1 MARTD
6 RDRWDLATSVGA
18 TATMVAAQRALSSEA
33 KLIDDPYAAPLVR
46 AVGIDVY
53 VRLVNGEIEAGG
65 NTEFDPR
72 RMAQGMACRTRF
84 YDQFFLD
91 ATRGGIGQ
99 VVILASGLDSR
110 AYRLPWP
117 AGTVVYEVDMPEV
130 IEFKTL
136 TLGDL
141 GAEPTAQRRTVAI
154 DLRDDWAS
162 ALRVRDSIP
171 RPLRVERR
179 RPGGLSAG
187 RRSGCAVR
195 QRHLAERPRQSSR
208 FRIRARHRGFRRPA
222 VACSPR
228 PDERTRLR
236 DRLQRPR
243 VPRPA
248 QPHRRS
254 PEPARLADVV
264 DDGRGSAR
272 GERFRLRRRRRRR
285 GLRRRDVLQ
294 RCARAM
300 SGHRSRTAHA
310 MRDVVPLFRVG

>member
-162 ALRVRDSIP
+162 ALRAAGLDPQAPSAWSAEGLVVYLPDDAQDALFDNVTS
-171 RPLRVERR
+171 
-179 RPGGLSAG
+179 LSAPG
-187 RRSGCAVR
+187 S
-195 QRHLAERPRQSSR
+195 
-208 FRIRARHRGFRRPA
+208 
-222 VACSPR
+222 
-228 PDERTRLR
+228 
-236 DRLQRPR
+236 
-243 VPRPA
+243 
-248 QPHRRS
+248 
-254 PEPARLADVV
+254 RLAFEFVPDTAVFADPRWRAHHDRMSELGFEIDFNDLVYHGQRSHIVDHLNQRGWQTSSTTVADLHAANGFVYADDDVAAAFADV
-264 DDGRGSAR
+264 TYCSAVLGR
-272 GERFRLRRRRRRR
+272 
-285 GLRRRDVLQ
+285 
-294 RCARAM
+294 
-300 SGHRSRTAHA
+300 
-310 MRDVVPLFRVG
+310 

>member
-18 TATMVAAQRALSSEA
+18 TATMVAAQRALSSDA

-53 VRLVNGEIEAGG
+53 VRLVNGEIAAGG
-65 NTEFDPR
+65 NTEFDPQ

-91 ATRGGIGQ
+91 ATRNGIGQ

-117 AGTVVYEVDMPEV
+117 TGTVVYEVDMPEV

-141 GAEPTAQRRTVAI
+141 GAKPTAKRRTVAI

-162 ALRVRDSIP
+162 ALQAAGFDPQAPSAWSAEGLVVYLPDEAQDALFDNIT
-171 RPLRVERR
+171 V
-179 RPGGLSAG
+179 LSAPG
-187 RRSGCAVR
+187 S
-195 QRHLAERPRQSSR
+195 
-208 FRIRARHRGFRRPA
+208 
-222 VACSPR
+222 
-228 PDERTRLR
+228 
-236 DRLQRPR
+236 
-243 VPRPA
+243 
-248 QPHRRS
+248 
-254 PEPARLADVV
+254 RLAFEFVPDTAVFADPRWRAHHDRMSELGFEIDFNDLVYHGQRSHIVDHLKQRGWQTSSKTVAELHAANGFVYADDDVAAAFADV
-264 DDGRGSAR
+264 TYCNAVLGR
-272 GERFRLRRRRRRR
+272 
-285 GLRRRDVLQ
+285 
-294 RCARAM
+294 
-300 SGHRSRTAHA
+300 
-310 MRDVVPLFRVG
+310 